1 MFYVYMC
8 IANVMKKCGINK
20 QRCHCCVSIVM
31 VSLNI
36 FVGNYGNGAWKV
48 GNGKGWKDK
57 MGAVTIKR
65 AKNHVRRPPKF
76 FENCILLNIFSWCH
90 FNPMVIMGSSIKWKI
105 WFLEKFKIKIEKKL
119 FWVLVLLKDLW
130 TWTTIA

>member
-1 MFYVYMC
+1 MS
-8 IANVMKKCGINK
+8 IANVMKKCSINK

-57 MGAVTIKR
+57 MGVVTMKR
-65 AKNHVRRPPKF
+65 AKTMSDNHQNSLKIV
-76 FENCILLNIFSWCH
+76 ILLDIFSWCH
-90 FNPMVIMGSSIKWKI
+90 FNPMVIMRSFVK
-105 WFLEKFKIKIEKKL
+105 
-119 FWVLVLLKDLW
+119 
-130 TWTTIA
+130 